1 MTLKPLGN
9 TGIQVPSIV
18 FGTSA
23 LGNLFTALD
32 PKVKQEIVAESIR
45 YTQPQT
51 FFDSA
56 GKYGAG
62 LALESL
68 GNALNAL
75 GVPKDQVVV
84 SNKLGWVRA
93 PLIGNEPQFEKGVWR
108 DLKHDAV
115 QKISYNGILEC
126 FEEGNELL
134 QGYSTQLASV
144 HDPDEYLAK
153 ASNEEEEKALFE
165 DILEAYRALEDLKK
179 KGLVKGIGVGA
190 KDWKVIPRIYKHI
203 QLDWVMVANSM
214 TLMSHP
220 QELLNFMQELAD
232 DGVGILNSAVFHSGF
247 LVGGDYFDYKLIKPD
262 MPEHKAKFV
271 WRDKFF
277 AVCKEFGI
285 APAHA
290 CVQFG
295 LAAPGVTSVALSTT
309 EPEKVKRNVDATV
322 NKLPKEFWTELRNRG
337 LLHEYSPV

>member
-1 MTLKPLGN
+1 MNLSPLGN
-9 TGIQVPSIV
+9 TGIEVPSIV

-32 PKVKQEIVAESIR
+32 PKVKEEIVKESIR
-45 YTQPQT
+45 FTQPQT

-75 GVPKDQVVV
+75 QVPKDQVVV
-84 SNKLGWVRA
+84 SNKLGWVRS
-93 PLIGNEPQFEKGVWR
+93 PLIGDEPQFEKGVWR

-153 ASNEEEEKALFE
+153 AKNESEEKALFE

-190 KDWKVIPRIYKHI
+190 KDWKVIPRIYEHI
-203 QLDWVMVANSM
+203 KLDWVMFANSM
-214 TLMSHP
+214 TIISHP
-220 QELLNFMQELAD
+220 QDLLAFMQKLAD
-232 DGVGILNSAVFHSGF
+232 DGVGILNSAVFQSGF
-247 LVGGDYFDYKLIKPD
+247 LVGGEYYDYQLIKPD
-262 MPEHKAKFV
+262 TPENKARFE
-271 WRDKFF
+271 WRDRFF
-277 AVCKEFGI
+277 EVCKAFGI
-285 APAHA
+285 SPAHA

-295 LAAPGVTSVALSTT
+295 LAAPGVACVALSTT
-309 EPEKVKRNVDATV
+309 DPGKVKRNVEATE
-322 NKLPKEFWTELRNRG
+322 NKLPAEFWAEMHQRG
-337 LLHEYSPV
+337 LLHEHSPL

>member
-1 MTLKPLGN
+1 MKLRPLGN
-9 TGIQVPSIV
+9 TGIKVPSIV
-18 FGTSA
+18 FGTST

-32 PKVKQEIVAESIR
+32 PKEKEAIVKESIR
-45 YTQPQT
+45 HTQPQT

-75 GVPKDQVVV
+75 NVPKDQVVV
-84 SNKLGWVRA
+84 SNKLGWVRS
-93 PLIGNEPQFEKGVWR
+93 PLVGDEPQFEKGVWR

-153 ASNEEEEKALFE
+153 ATSAEEEKALFE
-165 DILEAYRALEDLKK
+165 DVLEAYRALEDLKK

-190 KDWKVIPRIYKHI
+190 KDWKVIPRIYEHI
-203 QLDWVMVANSM
+203 KLDWVMFANSM
-214 TLMSHP
+214 TIHSHP
-220 QELLNFMQELAD
+220 QELLQFMQKLSD
-232 DGVGILNSAVFHSGF
+232 DGVGILNSAVFQSGF
-247 LVGGDYFDYKLIKPD
+247 LVGGDYYDYQLIKPD
-262 MPEHKAKFV
+262 SPENKARFE
-271 WRDKFF
+271 WREQFF
-277 AVCKEFGI
+277 ALCKEFEI
-285 APAHA
+285 PPAHA

-295 LAAPGVTSVALSTT
+295 LSAPGVACVALSTSD
-309 EPEKVKRNVDATV
+309 PAKVKRNVDATE
-322 NKLPKEFWTELRNRG
+322 KTLPAEFWAAMHERG
-337 LLHEYSPV
+337 LLHEHSPL

>member
-1 MTLKPLGN
+1 MTLRAIGS
-9 TGIQVPSIV
+9 TGIEVPSIV

-32 PKVKQEIVAESIR
+32 PSVKQEIVAESIR

-68 GNALNAL
+68 GAALNAL

-84 SNKLGWVRA
+84 SNKLGWVRS
-93 PLIGNEPQFEKGVWR
+93 PLLGDEPQFEKGVWR

-144 HDPDEYLAK
+144 HDPDEYLAQAK
-153 ASNEEEEKALFE
+153 TEEEEKALFE

-179 KGLVKGIGVGA
+179 QGLVKGIGVGA
-190 KDWKVIPRIYKHI
+190 KD
-203 QLDWVMVANSM
+203 
-214 TLMSHP
+214 
-220 QELLNFMQELAD
+220 
-232 DGVGILNSAVFHSGF
+232 
-247 LVGGDYFDYKLIKPD
+247 
-262 MPEHKAKFV
+262 
-271 WRDKFF
+271 
-277 AVCKEFGI
+277 
-285 APAHA
+285 
-290 CVQFG
+290 
-295 LAAPGVTSVALSTT
+295 
-309 EPEKVKRNVDATV
+309 
-322 NKLPKEFWTELRNRG
+322 
-337 LLHEYSPV
+337 